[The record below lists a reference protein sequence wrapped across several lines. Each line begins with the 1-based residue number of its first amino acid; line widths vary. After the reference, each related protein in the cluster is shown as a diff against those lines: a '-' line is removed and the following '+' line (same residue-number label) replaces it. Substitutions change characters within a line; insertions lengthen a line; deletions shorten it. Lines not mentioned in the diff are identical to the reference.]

1 MRPEGGAHVERYG
14 RHNFLRELT
23 VRENVD
29 EAGLARGLQS
39 ERQKG
44 WVWILS
50 ELVGWGQAP
59 RGRESKKTNPTMETS
74 SSLEKKS
81 ALNHSAIHDRK
92 PDDEVS
98 LMLGCD
104 WGEARSDVVLRAR
117 AYAAQLRIWRRQPK
131 QPELDPKPQL
141 SPQHA
146 SIKAPRAKAPQ
157 EGRLCPG
164 QSLAPAGSGGVLGFL
179 VAIKAEATSD
189 SLLCPDE
196 QYKQDASLRE
206 VKVMRRYH
214 LQDREDYNKCVLCSD
229 QIFAAL
235 LRPRL
240 TLHLCPRLSSPSS
253 PSSRYN
259 KLAGNIRQLAHRL
272 SGLPAADPFR
282 SQKESDLLSKLY
294 DMGLLNLENKLSDCE
309 NKVTVSGF
317 CRRRLA
323 VVCCRLRMAETV
335 GSVSSLSFARFISW
349 CGRELTQRRTSCTG
363 GQVHRAG
370 PHPSWT

>member
-1 MRPEGGAHVERYG
+1 MQSGRGKVGCGLEGSG
-14 RHNFLRELT
+14 
-23 VRENVD
+23 VR
-29 EAGLARGLQS
+29 G
-39 ERQKG
+39 
-44 WVWILS
+44 
-50 ELVGWGQAP
+50 
-59 RGRESKKTNPTMETS
+59 
-74 SSLEKKS
+74 
-81 ALNHSAIHDRK
+81 
-92 PDDEVS
+92 
-98 LMLGCD
+98 
-104 WGEARSDVVLRAR
+104 
-117 AYAAQLRIWRRQPK
+117 QLRIWRRQPK
-131 QPELDPKPQL
+131 QPELVLKPQL

-146 SIKAPRAKAPQ
+146 SIKASRAEAPQ
-157 EGRLCPG
+157 EGRLRPG
-164 QSLAPAGSGGVLGFL
+164 QSLTPARFGGVLGVL
-179 VAIKAEATSD
+179 VAVIAKATSV

-214 LQDREDYNKCVLCSD
+214 LQDREDYNKYVPCSD

-240 TLHLCPRLSSPSS
+240 TLHLCLWLSSPSS

-335 GSVSSLSFARFISW
+335 GSVSSLFS
-349 CGRELTQRRTSCTG
+349 
-363 GQVHRAG
+363 
-370 PHPSWT
+370 HPSSLGVAERADPEADGLHRRSSTLSRATSELDPTRSPIPPTS